1 MTAGKHHIRGEAPAG
16 TTALRRHAEDDPAP
30 RGTSTEVPTTDWF
43 APSESSMARHA
54 ASAVPGPRYATRAP
68 RYTGTRSRYPNTAPA
83 YLDPASRYPDTSPGY
98 LDPASRYPDTAA
110 GHADTESGYLDTS
123 PDYVETESGYPDTG
137 SAYLDAPVTDHPDT
151 AAANYLDT
159 DAPAYRDTS
168 YSGYSQTSTSDYP
181 DTDAPGYLYTAA
193 DHLHTSTPDYPD
205 TDAPDYLY
213 TAETGYSGYSD
224 TEAPD
229 QADTSIPSPR
239 RAAAAEQLSDPVD
252 FLSVPVDYLP
262 GPVEDRSAPVDYGS
276 VPVDYLSD
284 PVEDRSAPVDYRSVP
299 EGYLSAPV
307 QDQSAAVDY
316 DYLSIPVDD
325 ESAPVDYRSVPEGY
339 LSTPVRDEPA
349 PVDYHSVP
357 EGYLSTPVREQPDP
371 IDYGSVPVE
380 LLSVPVERLDSVG
393 CPDETIPAIP
403 RIAAAPAVDPLAAVD
418 LAGPAAAPELD
429 RPAPPPALARPAVH
443 EGDTPS
449 FGPRRLVTASVVLA
463 LIGGGLWLGMAR
475 PDHVPPVAAPPAAPP
490 PAAPSVI
497 TPKPATPKPATPK
510 PPTSLAPRGPIG
522 LAGWKLTLPT
532 ASEKGTAASVN
543 PANPSAPYL
552 TRDNNGGLKFWAP
565 VDGTTTPNS
574 KHPRTELVSLK
585 NWKAGNGG
593 KRTLRASLSVAQT
606 PSANQD
612 IIIGQIHGADDISS
626 VPYVMLHYDGGAVRV
641 VVKQQQSGPTSD
653 KYALISGV
661 PLGARFDYTI
671 TDQGNGN
678 LTFTATYGSNTRS
691 VTIPISSA
699 FRNATIRFQA
709 GAYQQGESSS
719 GSQDGA
725 RLTFYSLNQ

>member
-1 MTAGKHHIRGEAPAG
+1 
-16 TTALRRHAEDDPAP
+16 
-30 RGTSTEVPTTDWF
+30 V
-43 APSESSMARHA
+43 
-54 ASAVPGPRYATRAP
+54 
-68 RYTGTRSRYPNTAPA
+68 
-83 YLDPASRYPDTSPGY
+83 YPDS
-98 LDPASRYPDTAA
+98 
-110 GHADTESGYLDTS
+110 
-123 PDYVETESGYPDTG
+123 G
-137 SAYLDAPVTDHPDT
+137 SAYLDAPVADHPDT
-151 AAANYLDT
+151 DRPDTEAANYLDT
-159 DAPAYRDTS
+159 EVPEYRD
-168 YSGYSQTSTSDYP
+168 QPTSDYSH
-181 DTDAPGYLYTAA
+181 TATS
-193 DHLHTSTPDYPD
+193 DYSHTATSDYSHTATSDYPD

-213 TAETGYSGYSD
+213 TAAAGYSDYSD

-262 GPVEDRSAPVDYGS
+262 GPVEDRSDPAEYGS

-307 QDQSAAVDY
+307 QEQSAPVDHDY
-316 DYLSIPVDD
+316 DYLSIPVED

-339 LSTPVRDEPA
+339 LSTPVR
-349 PVDYHSVP
+349 
-357 EGYLSTPVREQPDP
+357 EQPDP
-371 IDYGSVPVE
+371 LDYGSVPVE

-403 RIAAAPAVDPLAAVD
+403 RIAAVPAIDPLAAVD

-443 EGDTPS
+443 DGDTPS

-475 PDHVPPVAAPPAAPP
+475 PEHVPPVAAPPAPP

-497 TPKPATPKPATPK
+497 TPKPVTPKPK

-532 ASEKGTAASVN
+532 ASDKGTAASVN

-574 KHPRTELVSLK
+574 KHPRTELVSLQ
-585 NWKAGNGG
+585 NWKAGASG
-593 KRTLRASLSVAQT
+593 KHTLRASMSVAQT
-606 PSANQD
+606 PSANGD

-641 VVKQQQSGPTSD
+641 VVKQAQSGPTSD
-653 KYALISGV
+653 KYPLISGV

-691 VTIPISSA
+691 VTIPIVPA
-699 FRNATIRFQA
+699 FQNATVRFQA
-709 GAYQQGESSS
+709 GAYQQGETSS

-725 RLTFYSLNQ
+725 RLTFYSLKQ